1 MNQYTLNQEYHFNG
15 KGLHSGVITNMT
27 LCPAPINYGVRFLRT
42 DCNVEIE
49 AIASNVTRVE
59 RSTTLSKDGIEVI
72 TVEHLLS
79 ALTGLGV
86 DNVLIKIDNKEVPI
100 LDGSSLPY
108 VNAIMSD
115 GLCEQDAPRNYLTID
130 KEIEVRNDRTG
141 SVITISP
148 SDKFS
153 VEVET
158 DFNSRVLGV
167 QKASWSEDED
177 YINQIAPCRTFVFF
191 HELEA
196 LASLGLVK
204 GGDVDN
210 AIVVIEH
217 PVSDEQV
224 ERMCSIFNQ
233 EALDVTPEG
242 YLSNLKLRFNNECG
256 RHKLLDLLGDIRLA
270 GGFPKVKIVAYKPGH
285 TINTNAAKSI
295 LAVL

>member
-1 MNQYTLNQEYHFNG
+1 
-15 KGLHSGVITNMT
+15 
-27 LCPAPINYGVRFLRT
+27 
-42 DCNVEIE
+42 
-49 AIASNVTRVE
+49 
-59 RSTTLSKDGIEVI
+59 
-72 TVEHLLS
+72 
-79 ALTGLGV
+79 
-86 DNVLIKIDNKEVPI
+86 
-100 LDGSSLPY
+100 
-108 VNAIMSD
+108 MSD